1 VSEAENAWSAY
12 EQADLLYAREEIEAA
27 LDRMAAAIGERLA
40 GTDPLVLAVL
50 TGGMIPAANLVLRLD
65 FPLTLDYLHATRYRG
80 ATRGGELH
88 WLARPR
94 HAIRGRT
101 VLVVDDI
108 LDEGLTLE
116 AILAYCREAGARA
129 VYSAVLVDKE
139 RPRQGLRHA
148 DFTGLTVPDR
158 YVFGYGMD
166 YHDYLRNL
174 PGIYALKE
182 EEKEPR

>member
-1 VSEAENAWSAY
+1 MSEAENAWSAY
-12 EQADLLYAREEIEAA
+12 RQADLLYARDEIETA
-27 LDRMAAAIGERLA
+27 LDRMARAITAQLA

-50 TGGMIPAANLVLRLD
+50 TGGMIPASNLVLRLD

-80 ATRGGELH
+80 ATHGGELH
-88 WLARPR
+88 WLAHPR
-94 HAIRGRT
+94 HDIRGRT

-116 AILAYCREAGARA
+116 AILAYCRKEGAKA
-129 VYSAVLVDKE
+129 VYSAVLVDKQ
-139 RPRQGLRHA
+139 RPREGLQHA

-166 YHDYLRNL
+166 YHDYLRNI
-174 PGIYALKE
+174 PGIYAIKE
-182 EEKEPR
+182 EK

>member
-1 VSEAENAWSAY
+1 MSEAENAWSAY

-27 LDRMAAAIGERLA
+27 LDRMAEAIGKRLA

-94 HAIRGRT
+94 HALRGRT

-116 AILAYCREAGARA
+116 AILRYCREAGARA

-139 RPRQGLRHA
+139 HPRQGLQQA
-148 DFTGLTVPDR
+148 DFTGLTVPNR

-182 EEKEPR
+182 EEKE